1 MRRALAAGLAMLL
14 AMHADRARADPGA
27 PEIDPARLRREDAQ
41 RLEAVQRRL
50 EAGAPAEPRTGDSAD
65 GGAGGAGAG
74 AGGGIDPRRAQ
85 RAGNDPNQRLAGLV
99 LVGTAGA
106 TALVSASLFEIDA
119 LDPKHDHD
127 AANTVAALL
136 GVTAVITAVAGVGVL
151 VSSRHPPRVQVA
163 PVVTPQALGLAAL
176 GQF

>member
-14 AMHADRARADPGA
+14 AMHADRVRADPGA
-27 PEIDPARLRREDAQ
+27 PEVDPARLRREDAQ
-41 RLEAVQRRL
+41 RLDTVQRGL
-50 EAGAPAEPRTGDSAD
+50 EAGAPAEPRTGDGAD
-65 GGAGGAGAG
+65 GGAGG

-85 RAGNDPNQRLAGLV
+85 RAANDRDPAQRLAGLV

-106 TALVSASLFEIDA
+106 TALLSASLFEIDA
-119 LDPKHDHD
+119 LDPKHNHD
-127 AANTVAALL
+127 ATNTVAALL

-151 VSSRHPPRVQVA
+151 VSSRHQRRVQVA
-163 PVVTPQALGLAAL
+163 PVMTPQALGLAAL